1 MAYRWKAA
9 FQGVPGAYSEE
20 AIMKYFGE
28 EVPTKGFPTF
38 DEAFA
43 AVQNDQA
50 ELGFLPAENSTAGTI
65 TQTYDLLFDSNLSI
79 VGEFFLRIHH
89 NLLALPGTE
98 METIQRVYSHPQGL
112 AQCQGFLKKHAF
124 EPVVEFDTAGSARK
138 IRDEN
143 MTDAAAIASAR
154 AAEVYGLSILEKN
167 IEDFDTNTTRFF
179 ILSKGQA
186 QPSEK
191 NKTSI
196 VFSIRHEPGE
206 LLRCLEE
213 FATRNI
219 NLTKIESRPEKERPW
234 HYVFYL
240 DFEGYVEDPPVE
252 KALVNLLKR
261 AIFVKVLG
269 SYPVGR
275 TE

>member
-1 MAYRWKAA
+1 MAYEWKAA

-20 AIMKYFGE
+20 AIIKYFGE

-38 DEAFA
+38 EEAFA
-43 AVQNDQA
+43 AVQEGQA

-65 TQTYDLLFDSNLSI
+65 TKTYDLLFDSNLSI

-89 NLLALPGTE
+89 NLLALPGAE
-98 METIQRVYSHPQGL
+98 LSEIQKVYSHPQGL

-143 MTDAAAIASAR
+143 LKGAAAIASAR
-154 AAEVYGLSILEKN
+154 AAEVYGLDILEKN
-167 IEDFDTNTTRFF
+167 IEDFATNTTRFF

-186 QPSEK
+186 QPGEK

-213 FATRNI
+213 FATRAI
-219 NLTKIESRPEKERPW
+219 NLTKIESRPEKDRPW

-269 SYPVGR
+269 SYPVGH
-275 TE
+275 TA